1 MRKSWL
7 TLLSLL
13 FVVSLGACNNSP
25 TSSPVSTVDNSAL
38 VKQIL
43 THCTDLAAP
52 ELGEGNLC
60 IDNGFRMQ
68 ADDFSFANTGLST
81 SADGN
86 VTVQTLVNLFGH
98 DAVCI
103 PSDKDSCILRPT
115 AIQKLEEWNTA
126 LSGGRCEGLATL
138 SARFN
143 LGMDSPSA
151 YDPGATTAAQL
162 NFENPRLNSE
172 IVYWW
177 ATQFLQEVRA
187 RASASRMLSPL
198 QIVDDLIQGLAHS
211 VGYTVGIYSGPSGHS
226 VTPFAVTHR
235 GDDFII
241 HIYDNNH
248 PGKRFEISVNSLTN
262 TWKYPNAFLNVDGSF
277 ETWSGGIGT
286 LELTALSSRQG
297 PFQCEFCTSPLAN
310 SSNIITISSR
320 DGNAAGYV
328 YISTEEGELRSTPTN
343 ISNSIPG
350 ATYNVSKGN
359 RGGLITISL
368 PPSVGDFD
376 VRMMRA
382 TLEIPAAD
390 VLVGMRRPDGA
401 SLQVTGNLAHD
412 VVNTDQPSAPLL
424 SIHDGA
430 TIVQAPRQNTTR
442 ISLSAGSRIT
452 RRTLN
457 AGESMTV
464 RPISGN
470 SIEVAIKGSRGGRTP
485 FTKIALAADEPTTE
499 LTIAIGDNGR
509 VSLLPSRVEPVR
521 VTTPTAQN
529 FTPGKVRQTTTTTIP
544 SIEISKPD

>member
-7 TLLSLL
+7 ALLPLL
-13 FVVSLGACNNSP
+13 AVTSLGACSDSFS
-25 TSSPVSTVDNSAL
+25 SSPASTVDNSAL
-38 VKQIL
+38 VKRIL

-52 ELGEGNLC
+52 ELGDGNLC
-60 IDNGFRMQ
+60 IDNGFRMK

-81 SADGN
+81 SADAN
-86 VTVQTLVNLFGH
+86 VTVQTLVDLFGH

-103 PSDKDSCILRPT
+103 PSDNDSCILRPS

-143 LGMDSPSA
+143 LGMDSPST
-151 YDPGATTAAQL
+151 YEPGVTSTAQL
-162 NFENPRLNSE
+162 SSNNPRLNSE

-187 RASASRMLSPL
+187 RTSASRMMSPL

-211 VGYTVGIYSGPSGHS
+211 VGYTVGMYSGPSGHS

-235 GDDFII
+235 GDDFVI

-248 PGKRFEISVNSLTN
+248 PGKRFEISVNSKTN
-262 TWKYPNAFLNVDGSF
+262 SWKYPNAFLNADGTF
-277 ETWSGGIGT
+277 ETWSGGTGT

-297 PFQCEFCTSPLAN
+297 PFQCEFCTSPLTN
-310 SSNIITISSR
+310 SPNIVTIASR
-320 DGNAAGYV
+320 DVDAAGYV
-328 YISTEEGELRSTPTN
+328 HITSENGELRSTPTN
-343 ISNSIPG
+343 IFNSIPG

-359 RGGLITISL
+359 SGGLITISL
-368 PPSVGDFD
+368 PQSVGDFE

-382 TLEIPAAD
+382 TQELPAAD

-412 VVNTDQPSAPLL
+412 ILNSDSPSAPLF
-424 SIHDGA
+424 SVHDDE
-430 TIVQAPRQNTTR
+430 TVVQGPQQNTTQ
-442 ISLSAGSRIT
+442 ISLSAGSRIS

-457 AGESMTV
+457 NGESMTV
-464 RPISGN
+464 RSISGN
-470 SIEVAIKGSRGGRTP
+470 SIEVAIKGANGGRTP
-485 FTKIALAADEPTTE
+485 FTKIALAATSPTTE

-509 VSLLPSRVEPVR
+509 VNLLQSRVEPIR
-521 VTTPTAQN
+521 VTTPSTQN
-529 FTPGKVRQTTTTTIP
+529 FTPGKARQTTTTTVP
-544 SIEISKPD
+544 SIEISEPD